1 VAPGVPNDQR
11 LVWRQFVMQRKGNI
25 CYTTPSLVPMLDPA
39 GKPTDTYLVS
49 YVKVDITNRNGR
61 NKGRTTIQTVSM
73 QITETGF
80 KLLDTPQ
87 ENLFGISD
95 GSHPGMSPGYYGV
108 DRRPVGFLFAG
119 AITDGGGATAKIIGL
134 TPEGKVEGVRA
145 LNWADASS
153 GGYTSQWYGHNPNTP
168 QGRSYP
174 VTSLL
179 VDNPGYGKG
188 YQPDVKTFLVVANAH
203 HKNHAGECGA
213 GDPNKGTNNGTCGGK
228 NALSLAL
235 VPIAADAPKGDPT
248 NPDDPA
254 PVDPTQGGGT
264 PSDPGTTLGGCA
276 AGGSGGT
283 GGLVLLGF
291 AVVILRRRRSN

>member
-1 VAPGVPNDQR
+1 
-11 LVWRQFVMQRKGNI
+11 
-25 CYTTPSLVPMLDPA
+25 
-39 GKPTDTYLVS
+39 
-49 YVKVDITNRNGR
+49 
-61 NKGRTTIQTVSM
+61 
-73 QITETGF
+73 
-80 KLLDTPQ
+80 
-87 ENLFGISD
+87 
-95 GSHPGMSPGYYGV
+95 
-108 DRRPVGFLFAG
+108 
-119 AITDGGGATAKIIGL
+119 
-134 TPEGKVEGVRA
+134 VRA

-213 GDPNKGTNNGTCGGK
+213 GDPSKGTNNGTCGGK

-264 PSDPGTTLGGCA
+264 PTDPGTTLGGCA
-276 AGGSGGT
+276 AGGSGGA
-283 GGLVLLGF
+283 GGLILLGF
-291 AVVILRRRRSN
+291 AVVVLRRRRSN